1 MRERNDGPLRKIRD
15 QRRGCCLEKTRVI
28 NCNAANR
35 QKIATRPRVARSCR
49 ARAPAAYCISRIV
62 IYPTKLRTG
71 ITSPLSRDWKMRSP
85 RANVTIARACARASL
100 PRTFDFSTLMALY
113 TRSQCCVCGIA
124 TCGRAFYL
132 PAAHVVRRVFRKKKR
147 RKKKKLSLASR
158 PAREIANY
166 YCQLSAERVCIFDG
180 EINERGRRLMEWRF

>member
-49 ARAPAAYCISRIV
+49 ARASRALYLAYSNLSDEITHGNNVAFVPWLKNEIPAR
-62 IYPTKLRTG
+62 K
-71 ITSPLSRDWKMRSP
+71 
-85 RANVTIARACARASL
+85 RACARASL

-132 PAAHVVRRVFRKKKR
+132 PTAHVVRREFRKKKE
-147 RKKKKLSLASR
+147 KKKENL
-158 PAREIANY
+158 ARESSRARN
-166 YCQLSAERVCIFDG
+166 CQLLLPVIGGTRAYF
-180 EINERGRRLMEWRF
+180 RRWD